1 MSLLRLFLLLPI
13 ALFLTGASKA
23 PLARDGHRD
32 GFVVDGKQNYPF
44 KLYGVA
50 IKWDRDCKSGKAD
63 MCMRLGDA
71 FVAGEGDL
79 RIDLRAAIG
88 YYLLACDKGRALG
101 CSTAAAMV
109 REGRAYAPIPELA
122 YRTAEKGCALKDG
135 DSCAA
140 VALHIYRG
148 DAVAADKPRAKAM
161 WDAGCAAARDDNC
174 RLKAGALFYESD
186 DAADQAAAIA
196 LYRTACAAKQGWG
209 CSGLADAYARGRG
222 IAKDDAQAAAT
233 ARTGCLG
240 ASGDIVLA
248 CAIHARYLS
257 MTGNPADAKKASGML
272 TNACL
277 AKVGEACNDA
287 GLMAK
292 RNPPGSGFATW
303 EVARSFRDGCDLDY
317 GPACGNLGELY
328 AGGFDKIDRDSAY
341 AVALYDKGCRLGD
354 AASCRRAQ
362 AMGSAADAARA
373 RKPAIDPAAPARV
386 QLAQAAEF
394 AKKGRG
400 DDAYL
405 AVGRLMEE
413 AVDAAEWMF
422 GGWLYYGQPGVVDT
436 PNKRDGAILFENAAR
451 QGHVEALK
459 WAGMA
464 YWYGDG
470 VTQNRDKALGYMR
483 AAALRNDQMAENIY
497 RSMLAEPIRQ
507 DYIRREREM
516 AEAAERQR
524 NSWSSAFSAALSA
537 WAAQPYRPLSSGFS
551 SSSSS
556 AASSSWQNYQNR
568 ADQTNFNNYIKYMS
582 GGTTACI
589 SSNPY
594 CR

>member
-23 PLARDGHRD
+23 PSARDGFRD

-50 IKWDRDCKSGKAD
+50 IKWDRDCKGGKAD

-88 YYLLACDKGRALG
+88 YYLLACDRGRALG

-122 YRTAEKGCALKDG
+122 YQTAQKGCALRDG

-148 DAVAADKPRAKAM
+148 DAVPADKPRAKAM
-161 WDAGCAAARDDNC
+161 WDTGCAAARDDNC
-174 RLKAGALFYESD
+174 RLKAGALFYESE
-186 DAADQAAAIA
+186 DAADQAAAIE

-222 IAKDDAQAAAT
+222 IAKNDAQAAAT
-233 ARTGCLG
+233 ARTGCLNAG
-240 ASGDIVLA
+240 GNTILA

-257 MTGNPADAKKASGML
+257 VTGNPADHKTASGLL
-272 TNACL
+272 TRACL
-277 AKVGEACNDA
+277 ARVGEACNDA
-287 GLMAK
+287 GLMGK
-292 RNPPGSGFATW
+292 RNPPGSGLATW
-303 EVARSFRDGCDLDY
+303 EVARSFRDGCDIDY
-317 GPACGNLGELY
+317 GPACGNLGQLY
-328 AGGFDKIDRDSAY
+328 AEGFDKIGRNSAY

-354 AASCRRAQ
+354 AASCNRVR
-362 AMGSAADAARA
+362 AMGAAADTARAAR
-373 RKPAIDPAAPARV
+373 PAVDPSLPATV
-386 QLAQAAEF
+386 QLAEASRL
-394 AKKGRG
+394 AKAGRG
-400 DDAYL
+400 TDAYNI
-405 AVGRLMEE
+405 VGRLMEE
-413 AVDAAEWMF
+413 AVDQAEWMF
-422 GGWLYYGQPGVVDT
+422 GGWLYYGEPGVVDT
-436 PNKRDGAILFENAAR
+436 PNRRDGAILFENAAR

-459 WAGMA
+459 WVGMA

-470 VTQNRDKALGYMR
+470 VVQDRDKALGYMR

-497 RSMLAEPIRQ
+497 RSMLAEPIREAYARQ
-507 DYIRREREM
+507 AREM
-516 AEAAERQR
+516 AEAATRQR

-537 WAAQPYRPLSSGFS
+537 WAAQPYRPIS
-551 SSSSS
+551 SSSASSS
-556 AASSSWQNYQNR
+556 AASSSWQNYLNR
-568 ADQTNFNNYIKYMS
+568 ADQTHFNNYIKYMN